1 MPTLAAWEHQ
11 SSHGGEDFGIQLGS
25 SSIYLTSSLESS
37 VSVSTFLPHRIA
49 MASRKLNTWRRP
61 NSNDGLSSVLTAIS
75 GGERTIGLSL

>member
-37 VSVSTFLPHRIA
+37 VSVSTYCIFNAPYCNGQPQAQHLA
-49 MASRKLNTWRRP
+49 QTKF
-61 NSNDGLSSVLTAIS
+61 
-75 GGERTIGLSL
+75 ERWSLVGFDSHFRG